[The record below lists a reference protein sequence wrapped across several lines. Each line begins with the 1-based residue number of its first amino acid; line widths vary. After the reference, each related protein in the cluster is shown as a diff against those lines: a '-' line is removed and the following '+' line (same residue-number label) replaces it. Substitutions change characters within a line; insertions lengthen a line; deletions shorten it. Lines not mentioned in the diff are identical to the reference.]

1 MGLFSFSSG
10 GQKLPWTNIESVDQ
24 LHEVLKNVGDKPALL
39 FKHSTR
45 CSISSMALNTF
56 EREWTSENE
65 RCQLYFVD
73 LIRNRDVSNEIAS
86 ATGVGHQSPQAILW
100 NGKEVMYQASHSGID
115 ADSVEQLLKNA

>member
-10 GQKLPWTNIESVDQ
+10 AKKLPWTSIESVDQ
-24 LHEVLKNVGDKPALL
+24 LHEVLENSGDKPALL

-45 CSISSMALNTF
+45 CSISAMALNAF
-56 EREWTSENE
+56 ERQWSSENE

-86 ATGVGHQSPQAILW
+86 ATGVTHQSPQAILW
-100 NGKEVMYQASHSGID
+100 NGKEVLYNASHSGID
-115 ADSVEQLLKNA
+115 ANAVEKLLENA

>member
-10 GQKLPWTNIESVDQ
+10 SKKLPWTTIDSVDQ
-24 LHEVLKNVGDKPALL
+24 LHEVLKAESDKPKLL

-45 CSISSMALNTF
+45 CSISAMALNSF

-86 ATGVGHQSPQAILW
+86 TTGVQHQSPQAILL
-100 NGKEVMYQASHSGID
+100 NGKEVMYNASHSGID
-115 ADSVEQLLKNA
+115 AGAVEKLLKNA